1 MKPNRFLQN
10 AWKAGR
16 MDAGSQVGAIVT
28 TWAFF
33 AVVGAV
39 IQLLPMIYFRLTD
52 PSKGKDYLA
61 DPTNFTQ
68 LGNLD
73 LIVVFAC
80 ILGPFLAG
88 LAGIV
93 FSEQVILKKPAQW
106 VMTGFKRFR
115 FWRTLA
121 SLSLWMGMMC
131 LYQLVFYAIDPESIQ
146 PTLSLGRFFTFLP
159 VALLLI
165 PLQSAFEEIAVR
177 GQLMHGLIRLPPQR
191 PYLPLLMSSAVF
203 ALLHIFNPEVQEYGV
218 LIMLAHYFTFGLL
231 LGAIALIDE
240 GLEISIGIHAAN
252 NIFSLCLVS
261 YPGTSLE
268 TPALFQQQYMAA
280 STDFFVMLVFVAIVY
295 LVFFGKR
302 KNALK
307 AIGTNIS
314 TGPAEPEDAFAS
326 EAPLS

>member
-16 MDAGSQVGAIVT
+16 MDLEFQIGAIGLTWGFFLLIGGMAQLIPILILRMTNPSQVDV
-28 TWAFF
+28 
-33 AVVGAV
+33 
-39 IQLLPMIYFRLTD
+39 
-52 PSKGKDYLA
+52 YLS
-61 DPTNFTQ
+61 DPTNFSL
-68 LGNLD
+68 LGMDMALVF
-73 LIVVFAC
+73 LFVMTPFLVGLVGLALSERWMLRKPFRYVVTGFRR
-80 ILGPFLAG
+80 IRFKRMLAG
-88 LAGIV
+88 LG
-93 FSEQVILKKPAQW
+93 
-106 VMTGFKRFR
+106 
-115 FWRTLA
+115 
-121 SLSLWMGMMC
+121 LWIGMMC
-131 LYQLVFYAIDPESIQ
+131 VYQLVMYAIDPTSI
-146 PTLSLGRFFTFLP
+146 TVNVDTGKFLTFLP

-165 PLQSAFEEIAVR
+165 PLQSAFEEIAIR
-177 GQLMHGLIRLPPQR
+177 GQLMQGLIRLSPQK
-191 PYLPLLMSSAVF
+191 PWLPLLASSCIF
-203 ALLHIFNPEVQEYGV
+203 AMLHILNAEVQEYGAV
-218 LIMLAHYFTFGLL
+218 LMLTHYFTFGLV

-307 AIGTNIS
+307 AIATNIS

-326 EAPLS
+326 SAPLS